1 MLIIPA
7 ILETTPEEVKNK
19 IDLLKNESQNFHIDI
34 MDGTITPEK
43 SITIQDIP
51 MIQGVKYELH
61 LMVKKPSEYIRE
73 VRKVKPY
80 KIIVH
85 SEIQNINSEI
95 EKVKG
100 EWKVYIAIDIST
112 LAEQI
117 IPILKKT
124 NGVLVMS
131 VPIGKT
137 GQKFHKEAL
146 NKIKYLSKYTKNIEM
161 DGGINSRNISQ
172 CLKLNVS
179 EVAISSG
186 IYKEYDPKINLK
198 KLKKIITKI

>member
-19 IDLLKNESQNFHIDI
+19 IDLLKKDSQNFHIDI
-34 MDGTITPEK
+34 MDSTITSEK
-43 SITIQDIP
+43 SITIQELP
-51 MIQGVKYELH
+51 MIQEVEYEIH

-73 VRKVKPY
+73 IRKINPY

-100 EWKVYIAIDIST
+100 DWKVYIAIDIST
-112 LAEQI
+112 SAEQI

-146 NKIKYLSKYTKNIEM
+146 KKIKYLSKYTKNIEM

-172 CLKLNVS
+172 CSKLNVS

-186 IYKEYDPKINLK
+186 IYKGHDPKSNLK

>member
-19 IDLLKNESQNFHIDI
+19 IDLLKKESQNFHIDI

-112 LAEQI
+112 SAEQI

-186 IYKEYDPKINLK
+186 IYKEHDPKINLK